1 MSVPLI
7 YEREDVVKHVGSMK
21 REENKTDI
29 KLEFTPISNVWM
41 SSEAFNATKNRIVH
55 NIGAAMIWDDSG
67 KITVH
72 IEACDPDRHRK
83 ASEIRKLVTWT
94 YGVLLE
100 TNDLREEDA
109 LIQVAPGIWL
119 LESDA
124 AMGRLDKAGQE
135 KLEQALREIFT
146 ERPLKMFIT
155 TPEVNTETDFSRI
168 WEKAKN
174 EK

>member
-1 MSVPLI
+1 MCI
-7 YEREDVVKHVGSMK
+7 RD
-21 REENKTDI
+21 R
-29 KLEFTPISNVWM
+29 ISSVWM
-41 SSEAFNATKNRIVH
+41 SSEAFNAAKNRIAN
-55 NIGAAMIWDDSG
+55 NIGAAVMWDNSG
-67 KITVH
+67 KITIH
-72 IEACDPDRHRK
+72 LDICDPDRHRK
-83 ASEIRKLVTWT
+83 ISEIRKLVTWT

-100 TNDLREEDA
+100 TNGLREDA
-109 LIQVAPGIWL
+109 FIQVVPGIWM

-155 TPEVNTETDFSRI
+155 TPEVNTETGFSRI